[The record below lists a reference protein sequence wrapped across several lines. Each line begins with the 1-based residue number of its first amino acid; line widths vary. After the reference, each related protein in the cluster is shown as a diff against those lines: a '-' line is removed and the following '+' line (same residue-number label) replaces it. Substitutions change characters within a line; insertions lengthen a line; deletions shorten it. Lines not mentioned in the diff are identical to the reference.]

1 MRGLNVMKKVKNE
14 ICKKKT
20 KIEFFKM
27 KNRNILIFISERKKS
42 VRFFCFNP
50 ALMCVNI
57 FV

>member
-1 MRGLNVMKKVKNE
+1 MRDLNVMKEVKNE
-14 ICKKKT
+14 ISKKT
-20 KIEFFKM
+20 KIEYFKM
-27 KNRNILIFISERKKS
+27 KNRNILIFIWERKKS